1 MYTGLSLNCGLFT
14 WLLLSQLNII
24 LYICRAVNAGKSILN
39 EDQACIHRGL
49 LTRPERSTEPQ
60 RAPSLPYVYFGIFD
74 GHAGAGAAVAAANQ
88 LHHIIHVRTILFFY
102 SISRSVWCM

>member
-1 MYTGLSLNCGLFT
+1 M
-14 WLLLSQLNII
+14 
-24 LYICRAVNAGKSILN
+24 NAGKSILN

-49 LTRPERSTEPQ
+49 LTRAERNTEAQ

-88 LHHIIHVRTILFFY
+88 LHHMIHVFKDLNT
-102 SISRSVWCM
+102 